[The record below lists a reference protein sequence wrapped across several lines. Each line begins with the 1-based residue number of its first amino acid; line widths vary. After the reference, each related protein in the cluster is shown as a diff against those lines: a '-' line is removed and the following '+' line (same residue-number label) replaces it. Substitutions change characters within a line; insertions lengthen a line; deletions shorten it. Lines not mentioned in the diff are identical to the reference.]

1 MIVTSALRHRVLLTY
16 GSFDLFSQNHVR
28 LLRDLSGMCEELI
41 VGCATDSYCMSHDE
55 PCAVPFTDRRAML
68 EHCRFVSR
76 VIPFETLDQQ
86 HTDIVNYNVSAL
98 AMGTDWR
105 GRLDGLRDIVKL
117 LYVTDSGMAQLPKRQ
132 FEPLLKS
139 AVY

>member
-16 GSFDLFSQNHVR
+16 GSFDLFSQKHVR

-41 VGCATDSYCMSHDE
+41 VGCATDAYCIDQAE
-55 PCAVPFTDRRAML
+55 PCAVPYADRRAML

-98 AMGTDWR
+98 AMGREWR
-105 GRLDGLRDIVKL
+105 GRLDGLRDIVRL
-117 LYVTDSGMAQLPKRQ
+117 LYLSDMEQPPM
-132 FEPLLKS
+132 PLTRAAPTLQ
-139 AVY
+139 AAIY

>member
-1 MIVTSALRHRVLLTY
+1 MIVTSSLRHGIILTY

-41 VGCATDSYCMSHDE
+41 VGCATDSYCLEHAE
-55 PCAVPFTDRRAML
+55 PCAVSYSERRAML

-86 HTDIVNYNVSAL
+86 HTDIINHNVSAL
-98 AMGTDWR
+98 AMDRSWR
-105 GRLDGLRDIVKL
+105 GRLDGLRDIVRL
-117 LYVTDSGMAQLPKRQ
+117 LYLADSDMPFMPAKQAIPVMR
-132 FEPLLKS
+132 S
-139 AVY
+139 AIY

>member
-1 MIVTSALRHRVLLTY
+1 MIVTSPARHRILLTY

-41 VGCATDSYCMSHDE
+41 VGCATDSYCMAHAE
-55 PCAVPFTDRRAML
+55 PCAVPYTDRRAML
-68 EHCRFVSR
+68 DHCRFVSR

-98 AMGTDWR
+98 AMGTEWR
-105 GRLDGLRDIVKL
+105 GKLDGLRDIVKL
-117 LYVTDSGMAQLPKRQ
+117 LYVAESGMTQMPAPQ